1 MVAAL
6 LITNAPRDRSNWTT
20 EAVPVFMPTADEGN
34 RGLRSLSN
42 IFDFEFLI
50 FDLVE
55 AGANRESKIQNQ
67 KCLPF
72 RVWRTFRRYFAG

>member
-34 RGLRSLSN
+34 RGVNNLSSGFG
-42 IFDFEFLI
+42 IRADYFPFFIWQFSFLI
-50 FDLVE
+50 FDGLRNE
-55 AGANRESKIQNQ
+55 
-67 KCLPF
+67 
-72 RVWRTFRRYFAG
+72 